1 MQVKNKFFFFI
12 FCQIFG
18 IFDDYS
24 KWSIYDMCAK
34 IVKYSKKVNMKK
46 KMTELKKLISQ
57 DRVVIC
63 HKHKYFLLQLFLFQ
77 STVSCIYK

>member
-46 KMTELKKLISQ
+46 N
-57 DRVVIC
+57 D
-63 HKHKYFLLQLFLFQ
+63 
-77 STVSCIYK
+77 